1 MRAER
6 PNKFFF
12 LLKPDKISLDK
23 EMSKLVEC
31 NLRILKNQANL
42 RVLTSLP
49 EEGGESTS
57 EKIVLERQ
65 T

>member
-6 PNKFFF
+6 PNKKFF
-12 LLKPDKISLDK
+12 LKPDKISLDE
-23 EMSKLVEC
+23 EMGNLVE
-31 NLRILKNQANL
+31 LRLENQANL
-42 RVLTSLP
+42 RVLTSLL

>member
-6 PNKFFF
+6 PNKIFF
-12 LLKPDKISLDK
+12 LKPNKISLDK
-23 EMSKLVEC
+23 EMSNLVKFG
-31 NLRILKNQANL
+31 RILKNQANL

>member
-12 LLKPDKISLDK
+12 LKSDKISLA
-23 EMSKLVEC
+23 EGMSNLVE
-31 NLRILKNQANL
+31 LRLKNQANL

-49 EEGGESTS
+49 EEGG
-57 EKIVLERQ
+57 
-65 T
+65 

>member
-6 PNKFFF
+6 PNKFF

-42 RVLTSLP
+42 RVFTSLS